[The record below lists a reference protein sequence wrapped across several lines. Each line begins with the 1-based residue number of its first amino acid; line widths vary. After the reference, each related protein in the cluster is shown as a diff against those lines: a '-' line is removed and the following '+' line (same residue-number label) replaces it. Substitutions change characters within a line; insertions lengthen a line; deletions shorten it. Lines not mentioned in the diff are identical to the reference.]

1 MRLTMK
7 YMPLDIY
14 SMMSSKLD
22 QVQNVEIDSSGRFKY
37 ILVKV
42 GDGNNQKHI
51 VRGYRRAAYHGMLL
65 CFSRQEQNKFSKW
78 QPNCMWVQNLC
89 KRIKR
94 VSGTS
99 FAYVHELI
107 FSCDLCGVAL
117 YKRDH
122 ILYVGGRGG
131 VTHTPS
137 CIQFLISLCASF
149 VRGSMSG

>member
-1 MRLTMK
+1 MCLNMK
-7 YMPLDIY
+7 YRPLDIY

-65 CFSRQEQNKFSKW
+65 CFSRQQNKFSKW

-94 VSGTS
+94 VSGT
-99 FAYVHELI
+99 YVHELI

-122 ILYVGGRGG
+122 ILYVGGRGPDCR
-131 VTHTPS
+131 VWLWRTRDLFRRYSWRP
-137 CIQFLISLCASF
+137 
-149 VRGSMSG
+149 